1 MRRSKT
7 YCIVMA
13 AAMAA
18 LSIILDYLSVRTNVS
33 KFTIY
38 GLPLLITGI
47 LFGPWI
53 GALAGLVV
61 GFITQ
66 MIYYGLTITTPIW
79 MVAPII
85 WGFVSGLLA
94 KLLIKDNK
102 LTIAKTIIIVVV
114 TSLVATACNSVA
126 MWLDGLIFEYPVSLT
141 ITTIGIRVAIALG
154 LDVAYCFIIYLTYP
168 RLARGANKKMPES

>member
-1 MRRSKT
+1 MKRSKT
-7 YCIVMA
+7 YSLVMA

-18 LSIILDYLSVRTNVS
+18 LSIILDFISVRTNIS

-53 GALAGLVV
+53 GALAGFVV

-66 MIYYGLTITTPIW
+66 IIYYGLTITTPIW
-79 MVAPII
+79 MVAPIM
-85 WGFVSGLLA
+85 WGFISGLLA

-114 TSLVATACNSVA
+114 TSLMATACNSVA
-126 MWLDGLIFEYPVSLT
+126 MWLDGIIFEYPVTLT
-141 ITTIGIRVAIALG
+141 LTTIGTRVLIALA
-154 LDVAYCFIIYLTYP
+154 LDVAYCIIIYLIYP
-168 RLARGANKKMPES
+168 RLSRSATKKV